1 MTPSKP
7 MVFPRPGTEEY
18 RAAQRAAGVDTRSGL
33 YDWMCTYSGVKYYP
47 AAPDIADVRIVDIAH
62 HLARICRY
70 TGAISAEHYSVAEH
84 SVHVSYC
91 VPPEMAFMGLMHDA
105 PEAYVSDINRPLKRS
120 LPDYA
125 RIEELNWRVIALKFN
140 LPFDLPKEV
149 HTADIRVYLT
159 ERDALMPP
167 MPDYEDYGLER
178 APVKILSLAPSAAE
192 YLFLQRYYDLTRG
205 APRFTTDWLSV
216 EGCAT

>member
-1 MTPSKP
+1 MTADL
-7 MVFPRPGTEEY
+7 
-18 RAAQRAAGVDTRSGL
+18 RAGL

-47 AAPDIADVRIVDIAH
+47 AAPDAADVRIVDIAH

-70 TGAISAEHYSVAEH
+70 TGAIKTEHYSVAEH
-84 SVHVSYC
+84 SVHVSHC
-91 VPPEMAFMGLMHDA
+91 VPPHMAFMGLMHDA

-125 RIEELNWRVIALKFN
+125 RIEALNWAVIAEKFG
-140 LPFDLPKEV
+140 LPIELPREI
-149 HTADIRVYLT
+149 HAADISVYLT

-167 MPDYEDYGLER
+167 MPGDTGYDQGER
-178 APVKILSLAPSAAE
+178 APVKILSLAPNAAE
-192 YLFLQRYYDLTRG
+192 YLFLQRYYDLTRFKD
-205 APRFTTDWLSV
+205 PLSRELHITL